1 MPSATLF
8 FFGGCSSLL
17 IGFNDAAASVVNQC
31 FSQSMPQ
38 HLPRLD
44 SSQLVNRTPL
54 VLRKPKI
61 RSRHFGR
68 VKGTDK
74 GRKLDRLGR
83 QGWMVTTIE
92 YGCEHL
98 LLQLLRTTIVHIILP
113 ILSHA
118 SASSEGIF
126 TAAPKLLQ
134 SPGHIHEAYGVGLLI
149 NLSGRI
155 DSP

>member
-92 YGCEHL
+92 YGCEQTVVATTPYSL
-98 LLQLLRTTIVHIILP
+98 LYISYYRYSVMRRRQVKEYSQPPPNCPSPLATYMKRM
-113 ILSHA
+113 A
-118 SASSEGIF
+118 SD
-126 TAAPKLLQ
+126 
-134 SPGHIHEAYGVGLLI
+134 Y
-149 NLSGRI
+149 
-155 DSP
+155 